1 MDYFINQ
8 WASLGDP
15 AKQVIILCG
24 LTMLILFFVLTK
36 LLSEYDKSTTLPI
49 WIFLKYKLLT
59 PNERVLAQSIVSL
72 FKWFF
77 CEG

>member
-1 MDYFINQ
+1 MDYFINH

-36 LLSEYDKSTTLPI
+36 LLSEYDK
-49 WIFLKYKLLT
+49 FKYG
-59 PNERVLAQSIVSL
+59 PDEDDDEEIEV
-72 FKWFF
+72 
-77 CEG
+77 ED

>member
-1 MDYFINQ
+1 MDNFIKQ

-36 LLSEYDKSTTLPI
+36 LLSEYDK
-49 WIFLKYKLLT
+49 FKYG
-59 PNERVLAQSIVSL
+59 PDEDDDEEIEV
-72 FKWFF
+72 
-77 CEG
+77 ED

>member
-36 LLSEYDKSTTLPI
+36 LLSEYDK
-49 WIFLKYKLLT
+49 FKYG
-59 PNERVLAQSIVSL
+59 PDEDDYEEIEV
-72 FKWFF
+72 
-77 CEG
+77 ED

>member
-36 LLSEYDKSTTLPI
+36 LLSEYDK
-49 WIFLKYKLLT
+49 FKYG
-59 PNERVLAQSIVSL
+59 PDEDDDEEIEV
-72 FKWFF
+72 
-77 CEG
+77 ED

>member
-36 LLSEYDKSTTLPI
+36 LLSKYDK
-49 WIFLKYKLLT
+49 FKYG
-59 PNERVLAQSIVSL
+59 PDEDDDEEIEV
-72 FKWFF
+72 
-77 CEG
+77 ED

>member
-1 MDYFINQ
+1 MDDFINQ

-36 LLSEYDKSTTLPI
+36 LLSEYDK
-49 WIFLKYKLLT
+49 FKYG
-59 PNERVLAQSIVSL
+59 PDEDDDEEIEV
-72 FKWFF
+72 
-77 CEG
+77 ED